1 VSLLEVSV
9 AAGASGPVLVLAGE
23 ADVTSVTR
31 LDEVLTA
38 RISGQAVQLTI
49 DATNLRYA
57 DSASV
62 TTLAMAAKEVRTR
75 NGSVTLLNP
84 QPAEARILDLLRA
97 GEMFGIRR
105 RAARETQPDTSAP
118 AADGRLRG
126 RIASPFG
133 SERSIVR
140 TGRASRTASPACHS
154 GGNVG
159 NFTRT
164 GQPVFRVIGS
174 CPRIAGD
181 FHRPRGPMTLIARFG
196 ALPAVPSAARI
207 GSCGRH
213 GQSPS
218 PYPRHAG

>member
-1 VSLLEVSV
+1 MLEVSV

-31 LDEVLTA
+31 LDEVLTV

-97 GEMFGIRR
+97 GEMFCIRR
-105 RAARETQPDTSAP
+105 RAARDP
-118 AADGRLRG
+118 AGHQRG
-126 RIASPFG
+126 R
-133 SERSIVR
+133 
-140 TGRASRTASPACHS
+140 
-154 GGNVG
+154 
-159 NFTRT
+159 
-164 GQPVFRVIGS
+164 
-174 CPRIAGD
+174 
-181 FHRPRGPMTLIARFG
+181 
-196 ALPAVPSAARI
+196 
-207 GSCGRH
+207 
-213 GQSPS
+213 
-218 PYPRHAG
+218 